1 MRLVV
6 QSPTHPERIIGTL
19 EDLVGEDTAE
29 IRLSVAYVTMS
40 GLQILVERLTEKLG
54 VAKWDTMRKRLITC
68 IDYGITEPKAMAA
81 WSALPLSSLHVHNVD
96 LIESTD
102 FNPKIAFHIKMYE
115 FRTDTK
121 ANLMIGSANLS
132 ERALIFNSEAVSV
145 HVGVSNLKA
154 LDGTWKRMRAGA
166 VVASAALIEAY
177 DVARAKHPPLPP
189 PPIPVPSGNP
199 SQSLLEAIN
208 TAACDPAAYEYF
220 WVDAGYLS
228 GGSQNQLEL
237 PRGANRYFGFNFGD
251 YHLLQAPI
259 GTVDLAVRSAVHSE
273 RPLSWHGDNRMERV
287 NLPTGFNYAG
297 NVMLFRRRSTW
308 FDLTWTP
315 IGSERAVAWAGASA
329 ATGERYWVGRTG
341 GRVCGL
347 F

>member
-6 QSPTHPERIIGTL
+6 QSPTQPERIIGAL
-19 EDLVGEDTAE
+19 EDLIDDETAE
-29 IRLSVAYVTMS
+29 IRLSVAYVTAS
-40 GLQILVERLTEKLG
+40 GMQLLVERLTEKLG
-54 VAKWDTMRKRLITC
+54 LVKWGKMRKRLITC
-68 IDYGITEPKAMAA
+68 VDYGITEPEAMAA
-81 WSALPLSSLHVHNVD
+81 WISFPLSSLHVHNAD
-96 LIESTD
+96 LIAGPN

-115 FRTDTK
+115 FRTDKK
-121 ANLMIGSANLS
+121 ANLMVGSANLS
-132 ERALIFNSEAVSV
+132 ARALIFNSEAASL

-154 LDGTWKRMRAGA
+154 LDGTWKRMRMGA
-166 VVASAALIEAY
+166 VAGTPALIAAY
-177 DVARAKHPPLPP
+177 DAVRAKHPPPTS
-189 PPIPVPSGNP
+189 PPISAPASSPV
-199 SQSLLEAIN
+199 QSLWEAIN
-208 TAACDPAAYEYF
+208 SAACDPAAYEYF

-237 PRGANRYFGFNFGD
+237 PRGANRYFGFHFAD
-251 YHLLQAPI
+251 YDLAQEPI
-259 GTVDLAVRSAVHSE
+259 GLVDLAVRSAVHSG

-297 NVMLFRRRSTW
+297 NVMLFRRRPTW

-315 IGSERAVAWAGASA
+315 LGSERAVAWAGASEA
-329 ATGERYWVGRTG
+329 AGQRHWVGRKG